1 MSIRATFLVPPTHTR
16 RNILARVV
24 PEEKVQADQRKPTS
38 GEKDFE
44 LYVGGKTNFVMKE
57 N

>member
-1 MSIRATFLVPPTHTR
+1 M
-16 RNILARVV
+16 ARVV

-44 LYVGGKTNFVMKE
+44 LYLGGKTNFVMKE